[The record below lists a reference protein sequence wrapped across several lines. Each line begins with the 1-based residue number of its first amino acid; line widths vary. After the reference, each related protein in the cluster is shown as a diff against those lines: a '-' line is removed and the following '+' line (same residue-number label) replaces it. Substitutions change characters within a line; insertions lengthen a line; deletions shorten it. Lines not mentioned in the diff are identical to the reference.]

1 MKSEA
6 DVYSVADFRKN
17 LSQALDR
24 AHYKSEVIEVSNY
37 NKPYASLVSTKRG
50 NLVKFLDSSESI
62 SEETLERL
70 TNAIQQK
77 RDGMS
82 DAVSLGDI
90 LDHLI
95 EDEGSDSSS
104 IQNDY
109 RGNNHNQND
118 HWKTAT
124 S

>member
-24 AHYKSEVIEVSNY
+24 AHYKSEVIEVNNY
-37 NKPYASLVSTKRG
+37 NKPYASLVSTKKG

-77 RDGMS
+77 RDGTS

-95 EDEGSDSSS
+95 EDEGSDSRS
-104 IQNDY
+104 IQHHD
-109 RGNNHNQND
+109 RGNNKPNGHLR
-118 HWKTAT
+118 TAT
-124 S
+124 P